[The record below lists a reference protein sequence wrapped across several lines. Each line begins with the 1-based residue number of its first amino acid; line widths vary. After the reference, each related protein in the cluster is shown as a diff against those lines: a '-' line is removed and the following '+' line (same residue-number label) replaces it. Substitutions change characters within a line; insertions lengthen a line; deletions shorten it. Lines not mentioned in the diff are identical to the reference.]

1 MSIKNLGIMGGGQL
15 GSLLAVAAK
24 KLDVKTKALG
34 SIKSEGLKNM
44 LDSL

>member
-24 KLDVKTKALG
+24 KLDKNFNKIN
-34 SIKSEGLKNM
+34 SI
-44 LDSL
+44 